1 MKHFLDGSWCYW
13 DHSGN
18 TFDEDDA
25 AASGEGGGAEQGE
38 PAAEEK

>member
-18 TFDEDDA
+18 TFDEDEVA
-25 AASGEGGGAEQGE
+25 ATSSEAE
-38 PAAEEK
+38 AAEEK